1 MFPSL
6 KSLGQ
11 RFVSGRKNVARPRP
25 QTRLGVEELEPRWV
39 PSNTLPAG
47 DKLVINAPHV
57 VTAGQIFTVTITAK
71 DKSGKTVSG
80 YNGNLDLTTTGFL
93 IPGGRYEQ
101 LVRMHNGVVQMKGP
115 EFVAETLHVTASVG
129 AVKATTL
136 ITVNP
141 GPVSDFRVSAPIGV
155 TAGASFAVSLQ
166 AEDRYRNLVSDYSG
180 TATLSC
186 GDGQTVYFQGNSP
199 NSITVVNG
207 RGTADIALH
216 RADPNCWLGA
226 ASKDG
231 KVTGG
236 TPVDVDPA
244 PPASFTLSAPSTVSV
259 GVPFTVT
266 VKAKDAYGNTTTG
279 SNDGLTSSDGQ
290 PADNWVDSQGEQVDA
305 APVTWA
311 NGVGSATVLLNTA
324 DTVTLG
330 INESGITAA
339 SNSITV
345 TPDWFSTWVSD
356 LRLQRLAR
364 WDYLRDGKLTFT
376 DWKDLFNAAIDEAQ
390 NANPNDPTLSN
401 TLSIALENLVANPG
415 GCMNTI
421 PYVVY
426 LANKVAE
433 PSNND
438 LGNLLS
444 LGVLP
449 YQPGNTQLEE
459 WAAQEQA
466 LVTEWFLGGAHPSL
480 KSGDGSTYSNV
491 TNVGLF
497 SSNPADTSPSV
508 GAAHFWD
515 VFQGRLGDCTVMA
528 SVAEVAGRRPDIIQ
542 SMFIYDGAFW
552 ENGVTVNV
560 WTLRFYE
567 GAEPRYVTV
576 DSELPV
582 RPGQTAGGTL
592 YDHPENDL
600 WAALVEKGY
609 AQLNGEGWLDTV
621 DSNGNDYARAGQ
633 YSYAALDKGSYGTMM
648 AALTAFTGWGAD
660 GYNFGGL
667 GQPKASDIAYDL
679 QSGKL
684 VVLGT
689 PNSTP
694 SELVNNHCYAVVAY
708 DGSKAQP
715 FTLFNPW
722 GLKNGV
728 YPYGSQYTNAYD
740 LFTAN
745 GDYLNSNF
753 NDGANTNQ
761 SATDGDNGNAVP
773 SGNAA
778 NPAAQGDTLG
788 LNPGAGGP
796 TGVLLPPPAAAQNP
810 APGATL
816 PLALG
821 PAASTRDAALDTI
834 LAAVGPQPQGSV
846 THQDRFWG
854 RTNPRGGHAQGL
866 SHTAFSP
873 LGARSQDQLTH
884 RHGFL
889 GGENS
894 QDGDA
899 LPLTLDNPADL
910 LFAPPRP
917 IFRSAK

>member
-1 MFPSL
+1 MFLSL
-6 KSLGQ
+6 KSSGQ
-11 RFVSGRKNVARPRP
+11 RFVSGRREVAHPRL

-39 PSNTLPAG
+39 PSNMLPAG

-57 VTAGQIFTVTITAK
+57 VTAGQNFTVTITAK
-71 DKSGKTVSG
+71 DKSGNTVSG

-93 IPGGRYEQ
+93 MPGGHFEQ
-101 LVRMHNGVVQMKGP
+101 VVRMHHGVVKMTGP
-115 EFVAETLHVTASVG
+115 EFLAEALHVTASVG

-186 GDGQTVYFQGNSP
+186 GDGQTMYFQGNSP
-199 NSITVVNG
+199 NLITVVNG
-207 RGTADIALH
+207 RGTAEVAVH

-226 ASKDG
+226 ETKDG

-236 TPVDVDPA
+236 TSVEVDPG
-244 PPASFTLSAPSTVSV
+244 PPASFTISAPSTVSV
-259 GVPFTVT
+259 GVPFTATVT
-266 VKAKDAYGNTTTG
+266 AKDAYGNTTSG
-279 SNDGLTSSDGQ
+279 SNDDLTCSDGQ
-290 PADNWVDSQGEQVDA
+290 PADNWVDSGGEQVDPA
-305 APVTWA
+305 HITWA

-330 INESGITAA
+330 INESGITAT

-356 LRLQRLAR
+356 RRLQRLAR
-364 WDYLRDGKLTFT
+364 WDYVRDVKLTFT

-401 TLSIALENLVANPG
+401 TLSMSLENLAANPG

-421 PYVVY
+421 PYVGY
-426 LANKVAE
+426 LADKVAE
-433 PSNND
+433 PTNND

-449 YQPGNTQLEE
+449 YQPGNTRLEE

-480 KSGDGSTYSNV
+480 KSGDGSSYNNV

-497 SSNPADTSPSV
+497 SSNPNDTSPSV
-508 GAAHFWD
+508 GTPYYWD

-528 SVAEVAGRRPDIIQ
+528 SVAEVAGRRPDIIR

-567 GAEPRYVTV
+567 GAAPRYVTV

-582 RPGQTAGGTL
+582 RPGKTAGGTL

-600 WAALVEKGY
+600 WAALAEKGY
-609 AQLNGEGWLDTV
+609 AQLNGEGWLETV
-621 DSNGNDYARAGQ
+621 DSNGNDSATAGQ
-633 YSYAALDKGSYGTMM
+633 YSYAALDSGNAATMM
-648 AALTAFTGWGAD
+648 QALAALTGWGAHGFD
-660 GYNFGGL
+660 FGGL
-667 GQPKASDIAYDL
+667 GQPKASDMANEL
-679 QSGKL
+679 QSGNL

-694 SELVNNHCYAVVAY
+694 SQLVNNHCYAVLAY

-728 YPYGSQYTNAYD
+728 YPYPSQYSNAYD
-740 LFTAN
+740 LFTAD

-753 NDGANTNQ
+753 NDAAHTGH
-761 SATDGDNGNAVP
+761 SAMDGDNGNAAP
-773 SGNAA
+773 SSKAVNL
-778 NPAAQGDTLG
+778 AAQGDTLG
-788 LNPGAGGP
+788 VSPGASNP
-796 TGVLLPPPAAAQNP
+796 MGVLLPPPAAVQNP
-810 APGATL
+810 APGATQ
-816 PLALG
+816 PVALG
-821 PAASTRDAALDTI
+821 LAASTRDATLDTV
-834 LAAVGPQPQGSV
+834 LAAVGARPQGSV
-846 THQDRFWG
+846 THQGSFWG
-854 RTNPRGGHAQGL
+854 RANPQGGHAQHL
-866 SHTAFSP
+866 SDIVFSA
-873 LGARSQDQLTH
+873 LGARPQDRLTH
-884 RHGFL
+884 RDRFL
-889 GGENS
+889 GGDNS
-894 QDGDA
+894 QGGDV
-899 LPLTLDNPADL
+899 LPLTFDDPADL
-910 LFAPPRP
+910 LFAPARP
-917 IFRSAK
+917 VFRSAK